1 MTSVEYRDTFF
12 YDTQFSFLDI
22 RLFMNPLQP
31 YFDTIADMKKK
42 GLYTPVRVLESS
54 QGPWFTIDGKKLL
67 NFCSNNY
74 LGFAQDKRIA
84 DAAISAI
91 KKYGVG
97 AGAVRPISGNLALH
111 MQAEEALAKL
121 KGAEAAFLLPGG
133 FIANIVAIATIVGK
147 EDIVISDELNHAS
160 IIDAIK
166 LAQVKTKFIYKH
178 ADMGELEMRLKEA
191 SNIAQTPK
199 SDGNMPIIL
208 VVSDGVF
215 SMDGDI
221 APLPEIVKLAK
232 QYGAITMVDDAH
244 GEGVLGEGR
253 GIAHHFGLE
262 GQLDIE
268 VGTLSKAFGVLGGVI
283 AGKKELIEYY
293 RQKGRPYL
301 FSTGLTVADTA
312 AVIEGVKILSESKSL
327 VKQLWDNA
335 DYLKKGFEKLGFNT
349 GVTQTPI
356 TPVMLGDE
364 NLAKEFSAKLFT
376 LGVFA
381 TPIKFPMVAM
391 GKARIRVMPSAVH
404 TKEDL
409 DVGLNAFE
417 KVGKE
422 LKVI

>member
-1 MTSVEYRDTFF
+1 
-12 YDTQFSFLDI
+12 
-22 RLFMNPLQP
+22 MNDPLKP
-31 YFDTIADMKKK
+31 YYDTIASMKEK
-42 GLYTPVRVLESS
+42 GLYTPVRVLESA

-74 LGFAQDKRIA
+74 LGFAQDKRLV
-84 DAAISAI
+84 AAVTRAV

-97 AGAVRPISGNLALH
+97 PGAVRPISGNIALH
-111 MQAEEALAKL
+111 MEAEKALAKF

-166 LAQVKTKFIYKH
+166 LAQVKNKFIYKH
-178 ADMGELEMRLKEA
+178 CDTADLEAKLKEA
-191 SNIAQTPK
+191 VALTKTVLPEGQSLNKKPL
-199 SDGNMPIIL
+199 IL
-208 VVSDGVF
+208 ITTDGVF

-221 APLPEIVKLAK
+221 APLPEIVRLAK
-232 QYGAITMVDDAH
+232 KYRAITMVDDAH

-253 GIAHHFGLE
+253 GIAHHFGLH

-283 AGKKELIEYY
+283 AGKKELIEWY

-312 AVIEGVKILSESKSL
+312 AVIEGVKILSRSKSL
-327 VKQLWDNA
+327 VKKLWDNA
-335 DYLKKGFEKLGFNT
+335 AYLRKGFQALGFDT
-349 GVTQTPI
+349 GRTQTPI

-364 NLAKEFSAKLFT
+364 NLAKTFSAKL
-376 LGVFA
+376 LERGVFA
-381 TPIKFPMVAM
+381 TPIKYPMVAL
-391 GKARIRVMPSAVH
+391 GKARIRVMPSAGH
-404 TKEDL
+404 SKKDL
-409 DVGLNAFE
+409 DFGLAAFT

-422 LKVI
+422 LGVLK

>member
-1 MTSVEYRDTFF
+1 MD
-12 YDTQFSFLDI
+12 
-22 RLFMNPLQP
+22 PLKP
-31 YFDTIADMKKK
+31 YYKTIEHMKEK
-42 GLYTPVRVLESS
+42 GLYTPVRVLESP

-84 DAAISAI
+84 HAAMKAVR
-91 KKYGVG
+91 KYGVG
-97 AGAVRPISGNLALH
+97 AGAVRPISGNLSLH
-111 MQAEEALAKL
+111 MEAEKLLAKF

-178 ADMGELEMRLKEA
+178 NDMGELEARLKEA
-191 SNIAQTPK
+191 IKAAKTPK
-199 SDGNMPIIL
+199 SDGQKPIIL
-208 VVSDGVF
+208 VVTDGVF

-221 APLPEIVKLAK
+221 APLPQIVKLAK
-232 QYGAITMVDDAH
+232 KYGAITMVDDAH
-244 GEGVLGEGR
+244 GEGVLGDGR
-253 GIAHHFGLE
+253 GIAHHFGLS
-262 GQLDIE
+262 GKLDIE

-283 AGKKELIEYY
+283 AGKKELVEYY

-312 AVIEGVKILSESKSL
+312 AVIEGVKILSKSKSL
-327 VKQLWDNA
+327 VKKLWDNA
-335 DYLKKGFEKLGFNT
+335 AYLRKGFQKLGFNT

-364 NLAKEFSAKLFT
+364 NLAKEFSSRLLKR
-376 LGVFA
+376 GVFA

-391 GKARIRVMPSAVH
+391 GKARIRVMPSAGH
-404 TKEDL
+404 GKKDL
-409 DVGLNAFE
+409 DFGLKAFAEVGR
-417 KVGKE
+417 E
-422 LKVI
+422 LGVIV

>member
-1 MTSVEYRDTFF
+1 
-12 YDTQFSFLDI
+12 
-22 RLFMNPLQP
+22 MNPLQP
-31 YFDTIADMKKK
+31 YFDTIDDMKAK
-42 GLYTPVRVLESS
+42 GLYTPIRVLESP
-54 QGPWFTIDGKKLL
+54 QGPWIKIDGTKVL

-74 LGFAQDKRIA
+74 LGFAQDKRLVNAVIT
-84 DAAISAI
+84 SV

-97 AGAVRPISGNLALH
+97 AGAVRPISGNLTLH
-111 MQAEEALAKL
+111 MEAEKALAKL

-166 LAQVKTKFIYKH
+166 LSQVKTKFIYKH
-178 ADMGELEMRLKEA
+178 NDMLELEERLKEA
-191 SNIAQTPK
+191 QEAAKTSKA
-199 SDGNMPIIL
+199 DGTKPIIL

-221 APLPEIVKLAK
+221 ADLPEIVRLAK
-232 QYGAITMVDDAH
+232 KYSAITMVDDAH
-244 GEGVLGEGR
+244 GEGVLGQGR
-253 GIAHHFGLE
+253 GIAAHFGLQGE
-262 GQLDIE
+262 LDIE

-283 AGKKELIEYY
+283 TGKKELIEWY

-301 FSTGLTVADTA
+301 FSTGLSVADCA
-312 AVIEGVKILSESKSL
+312 AVIAGAKILMTDKKL
-327 VKQLWDNA
+327 VKKLWDNA
-335 DYLKKGFEKLGFNT
+335 AYLKKSFQKLGFNT

-364 NLAKEFSAKLFT
+364 NLAKQFSAELYKR
-376 LGVFA
+376 GVFA

-404 TKEDL
+404 TKKDL
-409 DVGLNAFE
+409 DVGIAAFT
-417 KVGKE
+417 KVGKK
-422 LKVI
+422 LGVI

>member
-1 MTSVEYRDTFF
+1 MTD
-12 YDTQFSFLDI
+12 
-22 RLFMNPLQP
+22 PLKP
-31 YFDTIADMKKK
+31 YYNTIAQMKEK
-42 GLYTPVRVLESS
+42 GLYTPVRVLESP
-54 QGPWFTIDGKKLL
+54 QGPWFTVDGKKLL

-74 LGFAQDKRIA
+74 LGFAQDKRLV
-84 DAAISAI
+84 AAVVKSV

-97 AGAVRPISGNLALH
+97 AGAVRPISGNLKLH
-111 MQAEEALAKL
+111 MEAEKALAKF

-166 LAQVKTKFIYKH
+166 LAQVKNKFIYKH
-178 ADMGELEMRLKEA
+178 KDMAELEMKLKEA
-191 SNIAQTPK
+191 VKIAETLRQ
-199 SDGNMPIIL
+199 SSGRVPIIL

-221 APLPEIVKLAK
+221 APLPQIVKLAK
-232 QYGAITMVDDAH
+232 QYGAITIVDDAH

-253 GIAHHFGLE
+253 GIAHHFKLQ

-283 AGKKELIEYY
+283 TGKKELIEYY

-301 FSTGLTVADTA
+301 FSTGLSVADAA
-312 AVIEGVKILSESKSL
+312 AVLEGVKILSRSSTL
-327 VKQLWDNA
+327 VKKLWDNA
-335 DYLKKGFEKLGFNT
+335 HYLRSEFKKLGFDT
-349 GVTQTPI
+349 GRTETPI

-364 NLAKEFSAKLFT
+364 NLAKTFSAKLFAR
-376 LGVFA
+376 GVFA

-391 GKARIRVMPSAVH
+391 GKARIRVMPTATHS
-404 TKEDL
+404 KKDL
-409 DVGLNAFE
+409 DFGIAAFA

-422 LKVI
+422 LGVWQ

>member
-1 MTSVEYRDTFF
+1 MH
-12 YDTQFSFLDI
+12 
-22 RLFMNPLQP
+22 PLQH
-31 YFDTIADMKKK
+31 YFDTIEDMKKK
-42 GLYTPVRVLESS
+42 GLYTPVRVLESP

-84 DAAISAI
+84 NAAIRAV

-111 MQAEEALAKL
+111 MKAEKALASF

-133 FIANIVAIATIVGK
+133 FIANIVAIATIIGK

-178 ADMGELEMRLKEA
+178 NDMGELEKRLQEA
-191 SNIAQTPK
+191 VAAAKTPK
-199 SDGNMPIIL
+199 SDGTTPIIL
-208 VVSDGVF
+208 VVTDGVF

-221 APLPEIVKLAK
+221 ANLPDIVKLAK
-232 QYGAITMVDDAH
+232 KYRAVTMVDDAH
-244 GEGVLGEGR
+244 GEGVLGDGR
-253 GIAHHFGLE
+253 GIARHFGLE
-262 GQLDIE
+262 GKLDIE
-268 VGTLSKAFGVLGGVI
+268 VGTMSKAFGVLGGVI

-301 FSTGLTVADTA
+301 FSTGLTVADAA
-312 AVIEGVKILSESKSL
+312 AVVEGVRILSASKSL
-327 VKQLWDNA
+327 VKKLWSNA
-335 DYLKKGFEKLGFNT
+335 AYLKKRFQILGFDT
-349 GVTQTPI
+349 GSTQTPI

-364 NLAKEFSAKLFT
+364 NLAKEFSIRLMGQ
-376 LGVFA
+376 GVFA
-381 TPIKFPMVAM
+381 TPIKFPMVAL
-391 GKARIRVMPSAVH
+391 GKARIRVMPSSAH
-404 TKEDL
+404 TKKDL
-409 DVGLNAFE
+409 DYGLTAFA

-422 LKVI
+422 LGVI

>member
-1 MTSVEYRDTFF
+1 MD
-12 YDTQFSFLDI
+12 
-22 RLFMNPLQP
+22 PLTP
-31 YFDTIADMKKK
+31 YYETIETMKQK
-42 GLYTPVRVLESS
+42 GLYTPVRVLESP
-54 QGPWFTIDGKKLL
+54 QGPWITIDGKKVL

-74 LGFAQDKRIA
+74 LGFAQNKRIA
-84 DAAISAI
+84 NAAIKAI

-97 AGAVRPISGNLALH
+97 AGAVRPISGNTALH
-111 MQAEEALAKL
+111 MEAEKALAKF

-178 ADMGELEMRLKEA
+178 NDMAELELRLKEA
-191 SNIAQTPK
+191 NKLAETKK
-199 SDGNMPIIL
+199 SDGQRPIIL

-232 QYGAITMVDDAH
+232 KYRAITMVDDAH
-244 GEGVLGEGR
+244 GEGVLGDGR
-253 GIAHHFGLE
+253 GIAKHFGLE
-262 GQLDIE
+262 GKLDIE

-312 AVIEGVKILSESKSL
+312 AVIEAVKILSTSKSL
-327 VKQLWDNA
+327 VKKVWDNA
-335 DYLKKGFEKLGFNT
+335 SYLRNELNKLGFDT

-364 NLAKEFSAKLFT
+364 NLAKEFSARLMKE
-376 LGVFA
+376 GVFA
-381 TPIKFPMVAM
+381 TPIKFPMVAL
-391 GKARIRVMPSAVH
+391 GKARIRVMPSSAH
-404 TKEDL
+404 TKKDL
-409 DVGLNAFE
+409 DYGVAAFK

>member
-1 MTSVEYRDTFF
+1 
-12 YDTQFSFLDI
+12 
-22 RLFMNPLQP
+22 MNPLQP
-31 YFDTIADMKKK
+31 YFDTIEDMKKK
-42 GLYTPVRVLESS
+42 GLYTPVRVLESA

-74 LGFAQDKRIA
+74 LGFAQDKRLV
-84 DAAISAI
+84 SAVTKAV

-97 AGAVRPISGNLALH
+97 AGAVRPISGNMALH
-111 MQAEEALAKL
+111 MEAEKALAKF

-133 FIANIVAIATIVGK
+133 FIANIVAISTIVGK

-178 ADMGELEMRLKEA
+178 SNMVELEERLKEA
-191 SNIAQTPK
+191 TKLAETKK
-199 SDGNMPIIL
+199 SDGNRPIIL

-221 APLPEIVKLAK
+221 APLPKIVKLAK
-232 QYGAITMVDDAH
+232 KYGAITMVDDAH
-244 GEGVLGEGR
+244 GEGVLGDGR
-253 GIAHHFGLE
+253 GIAKHFGIE

-312 AVIEGVKILSESKSL
+312 AVIEGVKILSASKSL
-327 VKQLWDNA
+327 VKNLWKNA
-335 DYLKKGFEKLGFNT
+335 AYLRSEFIKLGFDT
-349 GVTQTPI
+349 GVTETPI
-356 TPVMLGDE
+356 TPVMIGDE
-364 NLAKEFSAKLFT
+364 NLAKEFSAQLLK

-381 TPIKFPMVAM
+381 TPIKFPMVAL
-391 GKARIRVMPSAVH
+391 GKARIRVMPSAAH
-404 TKEDL
+404 TKKDL
-409 DVGLNAFE
+409 DFGLKAFA

-422 LKVI
+422 LGILS

>member
-1 MTSVEYRDTFF
+1 
-12 YDTQFSFLDI
+12 
-22 RLFMNPLQP
+22 MNALQP
-31 YFDTIADMKKK
+31 YYKTIEGMKEK
-42 GLYTPVRVLESS
+42 GLYTPIRVLESP

-84 DAAISAI
+84 AAAIKAI

-97 AGAVRPISGNLALH
+97 AGAVRPISGNLTLH
-111 MQAEEALAKL
+111 MEAEKALAKL

-178 ADMGELEMRLKEA
+178 NDMGELETRLKEA
-191 SNIAQTPK
+191 VSVAKTPK
-199 SDGNMPIIL
+199 SDGTKPIIL

-221 APLPEIVKLAK
+221 ANLPEIVRLAK
-232 QYGAITMVDDAH
+232 KYNAITMVDDAH

-253 GIAHHFGLE
+253 GIAAHFGLQ
-262 GQLDIE
+262 GKLDIE
-268 VGTLSKAFGVLGGVI
+268 VGTMSKAFGVLGGVI

-301 FSTGLTVADTA
+301 FSTGLTVADAA
-312 AVIEGVKILSESKSL
+312 AVIEGVKILTKSKAL
-327 VKQLWDNA
+327 VKKLWDNA
-335 DYLKKGFEKLGFNT
+335 AYLKKGFQKMGFNT
-349 GVTQTPI
+349 GVTETPI

-364 NLAKEFSAKLFT
+364 NLAKEFSARLFT
-376 LGVFA
+376 RGVFA
-381 TPIKFPMVAM
+381 TPIKFPMVAL
-391 GKARIRVMPSAVH
+391 GKARIRVMPSSVH
-404 TKEDL
+404 TKKDL
-409 DVGLNAFE
+409 DYGLNAFKE
-417 KVGKE
+417 VGKE